1 MAAFRAERG
10 GNRRMRP
17 PCARNTARLSLP
29 FESGGR
35 GAQKRATGDGR
46 ERRSGRNDVKIF
58 ICRKSLSDLKNP
70 IVKEEYTTV
79 AATVEELIR
88 EMVAK
93 NYEKRPV
100 KESLAACQALAEE
113 QFEDG
118 GYYIVNATLNMRYG
132 DLRQALQLTEG
143 DELVLIRLKYI
154 RGCIW

>member
-1 MAAFRAERG
+1 M
-10 GNRRMRP
+10 
-17 PCARNTARLSLP
+17 
-29 FESGGR
+29 
-35 GAQKRATGDGR
+35 
-46 ERRSGRNDVKIF
+46 
-58 ICRKSLSDLKNP
+58 
-70 IVKEEYTTV
+70 KEEYTTV